1 MTDKSGKTV
10 GGIIKFPVIQ
20 VTGTLIMQRNKFPA
34 GMGSIAR
41 EVISKQLMPAFDFVD
56 RT

>member
-41 EVISKQLMPAFDFVD
+41 EVITKQLMPTSDFVD